1 MICGLFGTTYV
12 CQLKEDLII
21 SIQLFMILVMV
32 QDYPCQVIRKKDRNI
47 YPLFL
52 PVRLTVLKSSS
63 ENGILTLNPLLY
75 A

>member
-12 CQLKEDLII
+12 CQLKEDVII

-32 QDYPCQVIRKKDRNI
+32 QGYPCQVIRKKDRNN

-75 A
+75 T